1 MKYFNWIFIFSVM
14 LLLITNYAFA
24 DSNKSIFNLYTKK
37 IPYNVKVPINSVI
50 SCGSTETF
58 MDTLIAP
65 FKEKSVFGGISLANK
80 ETIIYEI
87 YYNNDSQSFTIA
99 QHFAIGN
106 TCVLGAGEV
115 IRMNP
120 PFNKTKYN

>member
-1 MKYFNWIFIFSVM
+1 MKFFNWIFIFSVM

-24 DSNKSIFNLYTKK
+24 DSNKPIFNLYTEK
-37 IPYNVKVPINSVI
+37 ITYNVKVPINLIMNCV
-50 SCGSTETF
+50 STETF
-58 MDTLIAP
+58 IDKVITP